1 MLKEWMILVFCLIA
15 TVHSQ
20 EDPNVQDANTKEVDE
35 ANERIVGGSEA
46 TGEDRFV

>member
-20 EDPNVQDANTKEVDE
+20 EDPNTKEVDE
-35 ANERIVGGSEA
+35 VDERIVGGSEA